1 MLYFLTD
8 ETLKIRKKLV
18 DGHLS
23 CNPPPGCDISVHQ
36 DVGEVGGFLC
46 APNKPKQTSIT
57 TESISKIEMREL
69 SPEKYEN
76 LTKSLNGNIAET
88 TFWCITMNENQF
100 YFVIHMIMIEK
111 DLNFCDCF
119 LLVVMGPS
127 GNIFVVSVPLHTFN
141 DTYSACSGRIHQ

>member
-8 ETLKIRKKLV
+8 ETLKIREKLV
-18 DGHLS
+18 VGHLS

-36 DVGEVGGFLC
+36 DVGEVGGILC

-76 LTKSLNGNIAET
+76 RTKSLNGNIAET

-111 DLNFCDCF
+111 KDLNFMTVF
-119 LLVVMGPS
+119 YLW
-127 GNIFVVSVPLHTFN
+127 
-141 DTYSACSGRIHQ
+141 